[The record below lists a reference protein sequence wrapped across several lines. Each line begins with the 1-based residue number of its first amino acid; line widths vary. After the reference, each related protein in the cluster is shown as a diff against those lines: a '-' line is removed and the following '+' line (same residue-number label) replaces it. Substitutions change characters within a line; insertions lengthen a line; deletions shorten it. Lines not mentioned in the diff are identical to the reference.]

1 MEAWE
6 AQAAHLDVT
15 LVEGASDYED
25 NVIDHVPICTV
36 VQEFPQDT
44 ISL

>member
-1 MEAWE
+1 MEAWG

-15 LVEGASDYED
+15 LVEGAGDYED
-25 NVIDHVPICTV
+25 NIIDHVPICAV
-36 VQEFPQDT
+36 VQEFPQVT